1 MIKKNSEGAIR
12 LMQNPTKEEINQ
24 ILKQAKVIA
33 VVGLSD
39 KPERTS
45 YQVTQLMQR
54 AGYKIIPVN
63 PNAEEIL
70 GEKAVKQLSDI
81 EEHVDIVNVFR
92 RSEFLPEIAKA
103 FDKIDADVFWAQLGI
118 FNQEA
123 FDFLT
128 EKGYPT
134 VMDYCI
140 KVAYQE
146 MD

>member
-1 MIKKNSEGAIR
+1 
-12 LMQNPTKEEINQ
+12 MQNPTKEEIQ
-24 ILKQAKVIA
+24 HILKKAKVIA
-33 VVGLSD
+33 GVGLSD
-39 KPERTS
+39 KPDRTS
-45 YQVTQLMQR
+45 YRVSQIMQQ

-63 PNAEEIL
+63 PNADEIL
-70 GEKAVKQLSDI
+70 GEKTVKHLTDI

-92 RSEFLPEIAKA
+92 RSEFLPEIAEA
-103 FDKIDADVFWAQLGI
+103 FDQIDADVFWAQLGI
-118 FNQEA
+118 ANQEA

>member
-1 MIKKNSEGAIR
+1 
-12 LMQNPTKEEINQ
+12 MQNPTKEEIQQ
-24 ILKQAKVIA
+24 ILKKAKVIA

-39 KPERTS
+39 KPDRTS
-45 YQVTQLMQR
+45 YRVSKIMQQ

-63 PNAEEIL
+63 PNADEIL
-70 GEKAVKQLSDI
+70 GEKAVKRLTDI

-92 RSEFLPEIAKA
+92 RSEFLPEIAEA
-103 FDKIDADVFWAQLGI
+103 FDQIDAGVFWAQLGI
-118 FNQEA
+118 ANQEA

>member
-1 MIKKNSEGAIR
+1 
-12 LMQNPTKEEINQ
+12 MQNLTKEEIRH

-39 KPERTS
+39 KPDRTS
-45 YQVTQLMQR
+45 YRVSQIMQQ

-63 PNAEEIL
+63 PNADEIL
-70 GEKAVKQLSDI
+70 GEKTVKNLTDI

-92 RSEFLPEIAKA
+92 RSEFLPDIAKA
-103 FDKIDADVFWAQLGI
+103 FDQIDADVFWAQLGI
-118 FNQEA
+118 ANQEA

>member
-1 MIKKNSEGAIR
+1 
-12 LMQNPTKEEINQ
+12 MQNPTKEEIQ
-24 ILKQAKVIA
+24 HILKKAKVIA

-39 KPERTS
+39 KPDRTS
-45 YQVTQLMQR
+45 YRVSQTMQQ

-63 PNAEEIL
+63 PNADEIL
-70 GEKAVKQLSDI
+70 GEKAVKRLTDI

-92 RSEFLPEIAKA
+92 RSEFLPEIAEA
-103 FDKIDADVFWAQLGI
+103 FDQIDADVFWAQLGI
-118 FNQEA
+118 ANQEA

>member
-1 MIKKNSEGAIR
+1 
-12 LMQNPTKEEINQ
+12 MQNPTRAEINQ

-39 KPERTS
+39 KPDRTS
-45 YQVTQLMQR
+45 YRVSKLMQQ

-63 PNAEEIL
+63 PNAEEVL

-81 EEHVDIVNVFR
+81 KEHVDIVNVFR
-92 RSEFLPEIAKA
+92 RPEFLPEIAKA
-103 FDKIDADVFWAQLGI
+103 FDQIDADVFWAQLGI

>member
-1 MIKKNSEGAIR
+1 
-12 LMQNPTKEEINQ
+12 MQNPTKEEIQQ
-24 ILKQAKVIA
+24 ILKKAKVIA

-39 KPERTS
+39 KPDRTS
-45 YQVTQLMQR
+45 YRVSQIMQQ

-63 PNAEEIL
+63 PNADEIF
-70 GEKAVKQLSDI
+70 GEKAVKRLTDI

-92 RSEFLPEIAKA
+92 RSEFLPEIAEA
-103 FDKIDADVFWAQLGI
+103 FDQIDADIFWAQLGI
-118 FNQEA
+118 ANQEA

>member
-1 MIKKNSEGAIR
+1 
-12 LMQNPTKEEINQ
+12 MQNPTKEEIQQ
-24 ILKQAKVIA
+24 ILKKAKVIA
-33 VVGLSD
+33 VIGLSD
-39 KPERTS
+39 KPDRTS
-45 YQVTQLMQR
+45 YRVSQIMQQ

-63 PNAEEIL
+63 PNADEIL
-70 GEKAVKQLSDI
+70 GEKAVKRLTDI

-92 RSEFLPEIAKA
+92 RSEFLPEIAEA
-103 FDKIDADVFWAQLGI
+103 FDQIDADVFWAQLGI
-118 FNQEA
+118 ANQEA

-140 KVAYQE
+140 KVAYHE

>member
-1 MIKKNSEGAIR
+1 
-12 LMQNPTKEEINQ
+12 MQNPTKEEIQ
-24 ILKQAKVIA
+24 HILKKAKVIA

-39 KPERTS
+39 KPDRTS
-45 YQVTQLMQR
+45 YRVSQTMQQ

-63 PNAEEIL
+63 PNADEIL
-70 GEKAVKQLSDI
+70 GEKAVKRLTDI

-92 RSEFLPEIAKA
+92 RSEFLPEIAEA
-103 FDKIDADVFWAQLGI
+103 FDQIDADVFWAQLGI
-118 FNQEA
+118 ANQEA
-123 FDFLT
+123 FDFLK

>member
-1 MIKKNSEGAIR
+1 
-12 LMQNPTKEEINQ
+12 MQNPTKEEIQ
-24 ILKQAKVIA
+24 HILKKAKVIA

-39 KPERTS
+39 KPDRTS
-45 YQVTQLMQR
+45 YRVSQIMQQ

-63 PNAEEIL
+63 PNADEIL
-70 GEKAVKQLSDI
+70 GEKAVKRLTDI

-92 RSEFLPEIAKA
+92 RSEFLPKIAEA
-103 FDKIDADVFWAQLGI
+103 FDQIDADVFWAQLGI
-118 FNQEA
+118 ANQEA

>member
-1 MIKKNSEGAIR
+1 
-12 LMQNPTKEEINQ
+12 MQNPTKEEIQ
-24 ILKQAKVIA
+24 HILKKAKVIA

-39 KPERTS
+39 KPDRTS
-45 YQVTQLMQR
+45 YRVSQIMQQ

-63 PNAEEIL
+63 PNADEIL
-70 GEKAVKQLSDI
+70 GEKAVKRLTDI

-92 RSEFLPEIAKA
+92 RSEFLPEIAEA
-103 FDKIDADVFWAQLGI
+103 FDQIDADVFWAQLGI
-118 FNQEA
+118 ANQEA
-123 FDFLT
+123 FDFLA

>member
-1 MIKKNSEGAIR
+1 
-12 LMQNPTKEEINQ
+12 MQNPTKEEIQQ
-24 ILKQAKVIA
+24 ILKKAKVIA

-39 KPERTS
+39 KPDRTS
-45 YQVTQLMQR
+45 YRVSKIMQQ

-63 PNAEEIL
+63 PNADEIL
-70 GEKAVKQLSDI
+70 GEKAVKRLTDI

-92 RSEFLPEIAKA
+92 RSEFLPEIAEA
-103 FDKIDADVFWAQLGI
+103 FDQIDADVFWAQLGI
-118 FNQEA
+118 ANQEA

>member
-1 MIKKNSEGAIR
+1 
-12 LMQNPTKEEINQ
+12 MQNPTKEEIQQ
-24 ILKQAKVIA
+24 ILKKAKVIA
-33 VVGLSD
+33 VIGLSD
-39 KPERTS
+39 KPDRTS
-45 YQVTQLMQR
+45 YRVSQIMQQ

-63 PNAEEIL
+63 PNADEIL
-70 GEKAVKQLSDI
+70 GEKAVKRLTDI

-92 RSEFLPEIAKA
+92 RSEFLPEIAEA
-103 FDKIDADVFWAQLGI
+103 FDQIDADVFWAQLGI
-118 FNQEA
+118 ANQEA
-123 FDFLT
+123 FDFLA

>member
-1 MIKKNSEGAIR
+1 
-12 LMQNPTKEEINQ
+12 MQNPTKEEIQQ
-24 ILKQAKVIA
+24 ILKKAKVIA
-33 VVGLSD
+33 VIGLSD
-39 KPERTS
+39 KPDRTS
-45 YQVTQLMQR
+45 YRVSQIMQQ

-63 PNAEEIL
+63 PNADEIL
-70 GEKAVKQLSDI
+70 GEKAVKRLTDI

-92 RSEFLPEIAKA
+92 RSEFLPEIAEA
-103 FDKIDADVFWAQLGI
+103 FDQIDADVFWAQLGI
-118 FNQEA
+118 ANQEA

-128 EKGYPT
+128 EKRYPT

>member
-1 MIKKNSEGAIR
+1 
-12 LMQNPTKEEINQ
+12 MQNPTRAEINQ

-39 KPERTS
+39 KPDRTS
-45 YQVTQLMQR
+45 YRVSKVMQQ

-81 EEHVDIVNVFR
+81 KEHVDIVNVFR
-92 RSEFLPEIAKA
+92 RAEFLPDIAKA
-103 FDKIDADVFWAQLGI
+103 FDQIDADVFWAQLGI

-123 FDFLT
+123 FDFLA
-128 EKGYPT
+128 ERGYPT

>member
-1 MIKKNSEGAIR
+1 
-12 LMQNPTKEEINQ
+12 MQNPTKEEIQQ
-24 ILKQAKVIA
+24 ILKKAKVIA
-33 VVGLSD
+33 VIGLSD
-39 KPERTS
+39 KPDRTS
-45 YQVTQLMQR
+45 YRVSQIMQQ

-63 PNAEEIL
+63 PNADEIL
-70 GEKAVKQLSDI
+70 GEKAVKRLTDI

-92 RSEFLPEIAKA
+92 RSEFLPEIAEA
-103 FDKIDADVFWAQLGI
+103 FDQIDADVFWAQLGI
-118 FNQEA
+118 ANQEA

-128 EKGYPT
+128 EKEYPT

>member
-1 MIKKNSEGAIR
+1 
-12 LMQNPTKEEINQ
+12 MQNPTKEEIQQ
-24 ILKQAKVIA
+24 ILKKAKVIA

-39 KPERTS
+39 KPDRTS
-45 YQVTQLMQR
+45 YLVSQIMQQ

-63 PNAEEIL
+63 PNADEIL
-70 GEKAVKQLSDI
+70 GEKAVKRLTDI

-92 RSEFLPEIAKA
+92 RSEFLPEIAEA
-103 FDKIDADVFWAQLGI
+103 FDQIDADVFWAQLGI
-118 FNQEA
+118 ANQEA

>member
-1 MIKKNSEGAIR
+1 
-12 LMQNPTKEEINQ
+12 MQNPTKEEIQ
-24 ILKQAKVIA
+24 HILKKAKVIA

-39 KPERTS
+39 KPDRTS
-45 YQVTQLMQR
+45 YRVSQIMQQ

-63 PNAEEIL
+63 PNADEIL
-70 GEKAVKQLSDI
+70 GEKAVKRLTDI

-92 RSEFLPEIAKA
+92 RSEFLPEIAEA
-103 FDKIDADVFWAQLGI
+103 FDQIDADVFWTQLGI
-118 FNQEA
+118 ANQEA

>member
-1 MIKKNSEGAIR
+1 
-12 LMQNPTKEEINQ
+12 MQNPTKEEIQ
-24 ILKQAKVIA
+24 HILKKAKVIA

-39 KPERTS
+39 KPDRTS
-45 YQVTQLMQR
+45 YRVSQIMQQ

-63 PNAEEIL
+63 PNADEIL
-70 GEKAVKQLSDI
+70 GEKTVKHLTDI

-92 RSEFLPEIAKA
+92 RSEFLPEIAEA
-103 FDKIDADVFWAQLGI
+103 FDQIDADVFWAQLGI
-118 FNQEA
+118 VNQEA

>member
-1 MIKKNSEGAIR
+1 
-12 LMQNPTKEEINQ
+12 MQNPTKEEIQQ
-24 ILKQAKVIA
+24 ILKKAKVIA

-39 KPERTS
+39 KPDRTS
-45 YQVTQLMQR
+45 YRVSQIMQQVE
-54 AGYKIIPVN
+54 YKIIPVN
-63 PNAEEIL
+63 PNADEIL
-70 GEKAVKQLSDI
+70 GEKAVKRLTDI

-92 RSEFLPEIAKA
+92 RSEFLPEIAEA
-103 FDKIDADVFWAQLGI
+103 FDQIDADVFWAQLGI
-118 FNQEA
+118 ANQEA

>member
-1 MIKKNSEGAIR
+1 
-12 LMQNPTKEEINQ
+12 MQNPTKEEIQ
-24 ILKQAKVIA
+24 HILKKAKVIA

-39 KPERTS
+39 KPDRTS
-45 YQVTQLMQR
+45 YRVSQIMQQ

-63 PNAEEIL
+63 PNADEIL
-70 GEKAVKQLSDI
+70 GEKAVKRLTDI

-92 RSEFLPEIAKA
+92 RSEFLPEIAEA
-103 FDKIDADVFWAQLGI
+103 FDQIDADVFWAQLGI
-118 FNQEA
+118 ANQEA

-140 KVAYQE
+140 KVAYEE

>member
-1 MIKKNSEGAIR
+1 
-12 LMQNPTKEEINQ
+12 MQNPTKEEIQQ
-24 ILKQAKVIA
+24 ILKKAKVIA
-33 VVGLSD
+33 VIGLSD
-39 KPERTS
+39 KPDRTS
-45 YQVTQLMQR
+45 YRVSQIMQQ

-63 PNAEEIL
+63 PNADEIL
-70 GEKAVKQLSDI
+70 GEKAVKRLTDI
-81 EEHVDIVNVFR
+81 EEHVDIVDVFR
-92 RSEFLPEIAKA
+92 RSEFLPEIAEA
-103 FDKIDADVFWAQLGI
+103 FDQIDADVFWAQLGI
-118 FNQEA
+118 ANQEA

>member
-1 MIKKNSEGAIR
+1 
-12 LMQNPTKEEINQ
+12 MQNPTKEEIQ
-24 ILKQAKVIA
+24 HILKNAKVIA

-39 KPERTS
+39 KPDRTS
-45 YQVTQLMQR
+45 YRVSQIMQQ

-63 PNAEEIL
+63 PNAGEIL
-70 GEKAVKQLSDI
+70 GEKAVKRLTDI

-92 RSEFLPEIAKA
+92 RSEFLPGIAEA
-103 FDKIDADVFWAQLGI
+103 FDQINADVFWAQLGI
-118 FNQEA
+118 ANQEA

-146 MD
+146 MG

>member
-1 MIKKNSEGAIR
+1 
-12 LMQNPTKEEINQ
+12 MQNPTKEEIQ
-24 ILKQAKVIA
+24 HILKKAKVIA

-39 KPERTS
+39 KPDRTS
-45 YQVTQLMQR
+45 YRVSQIMQQ

-63 PNAEEIL
+63 PNADEIL
-70 GEKAVKQLSDI
+70 GEQAVKRLTDI

-92 RSEFLPEIAKA
+92 RSEFLPEIAEA
-103 FDKIDADVFWAQLGI
+103 FDQIDADVFWAQLGI
-118 FNQEA
+118 ANQEA